1 LFPQLSD
8 LLNSLAGSDLALPF
22 STYKFFLLAAFL
34 ASGIVVYLELV
45 RKENLGEIPEK
56 SSKETLLAMLMAI
69 VFGMLGSKILSALEY
84 LDEFRERPGAGFF
97 IHNGQSFY
105 GGLILAAAVIYFY
118 ARHKKVHL
126 LYGLDVATP
135 AIAIGY
141 AVGRMGCH
149 LAGDGCWGIESV
161 AALPGWLSWLPQWTW
176 SCTYPNN
183 AINLGIPI
191 PGCTG
196 EYCHVLPNPV
206 YPTSLYESVFSLL
219 LFIFLW
225 SLRKKINPRG
235 SLFFL
240 YILLSSAF
248 RFFIEMIR
256 INAKYSVFG
265 IQLSQAQIISVI
277 LFFTG
282 ITGFLY
288 FRAVFRPLKKDSVN

>member
-1 LFPQLSD
+1 MFPQISD
-8 LLNSLAGSDLALPF
+8 LLKSLVGSDLALPF

-34 ASGIVVYLELV
+34 ASGIVVYFELA

-56 SSKETLLAMLMAI
+56 SSKETLIAMLMAI
-69 VFGMLGSKILSALEY
+69 VFGMLGSKVMSALEF
-84 LDEFRERPGAGFF
+84 LNEFNESTGPGFF
-97 IHNGQSFY
+97 IKNGQSFY
-105 GGLILAAAVIYFY
+105 GGLILASAVIYLY

-126 LYGLDVATP
+126 FHGMDVAAP
-135 AIAIGY
+135 AIAMGY

-183 AINLGIPI
+183 AINAGIPI

-196 EYCHVLPNPV
+196 EYCHVLRNPV
-206 YPTSLYESVFSLL
+206 YPTSLYESGFSLL
-219 LFIFLW
+219 LFILLW
-225 SLRKKINPRG
+225 RLRERISPRG

-256 INAKYSVFG
+256 INAKYSFPG
-265 IQLSQAQIISVI
+265 IQLSQAQMISVI
-277 LFFTG
+277 LFLVG
-282 ITGFLY
+282 LAGLLY
-288 FRAVFRPLKKDSVN
+288 FRTDFRPLKKDADN